1 MPGFLRNSWYY
12 FHQPVYF
19 MKRIF
24 LIALIFSS
32 LSIGIAYTQTG
43 RGAALA
49 GGGLSLFVPTGG
61 GSDNFRFDFQPRLG
75 FFVANNVAVGGI
87 LPITINRTGN
97 TRVSSVGIKPFGRF
111 YVGGS
116 QLKLFLEGRFG
127 LQHFTTKDIP
137 SDRRTDQFDELSVG
151 FGAGLA
157 AFFNKHVALE
167 PQISYDAYS
176 RKAASYSGV
185 TFNVALQIYFP

>member
-1 MPGFLRNSWYY
+1 MKKKFLSA
-12 FHQPVYF
+12 F
-19 MKRIF
+19 ILSL
-24 LIALIFSS
+24 LII
-32 LSIGIAYTQTG
+32 SISQAQTS
-43 RGAALA
+43 RGSTLA
-49 GGGLSLFVPTGG
+49 GGGLNLFFPTGG
-61 GSDNFRFDFQPRLG
+61 DSDNFRFDFQPRVG
-75 FFVANNVAVGGI
+75 FFVANNVAVGGM

-97 TRVSSVGIKPFGRF
+97 TRVSSIGIKPFGRF

-127 LQHFTTKDIP
+127 LQHFTTRDVP

-176 RKAASYSGV
+176 QKASSYSGL
-185 TFNVALQIYFP
+185 TLNVALQIYFP